1 MESKAKWD
9 DRKALGSKMMELIDQ
24 LVESAKKEES
34 QFNKQKLCH
43 TISYMAQTLNSLIT
57 SENEITKR
65 LEKLEEIAGITRR
78 HGNNSK

>member
-1 MESKAKWD
+1 MESKSKWD
-9 DRKALGSKMMELIDQ
+9 DRKALGSKMMELIEE
-24 LVESAKKEES
+24 LIEKAKQEES

-65 LEKLEEIAGITRR
+65 IEKLEEIAGIV
-78 HGNNSK
+78 HKSKWK

>member
-1 MESKAKWD
+1 METKTQWD
-9 DRKALGSKMMELIDQ
+9 DRKKLGSNMMQLIEQ
-24 LVESAKKEES
+24 LIETAKNEES

-65 LEKLEEIAGITRR
+65 IEKLEEIAGIV
-78 HGNNSK
+78 HKSKWK